1 MAIVD
6 VIDQNGN
13 KLKELTLKDEVFNTT
28 VHETALYLAIK
39 QYMHNQRQWNR
50 STKTK
55 GEVRGGGKKPW
66 KQKGTG
72 RARVGSIRSP
82 LWKGGG
88 ATFGP
93 QPGERLLKINK
104 KIIKLAERS
113 ALSSKYKDKLLIVVD
128 AFKVDQIKTKVV
140 YDMLKKLAIDN
151 ALIIL
156 DGGDKNLQFSARNIP
171 KVKIIRNNTLNVYDI
186 MKYRQLVLTEKTAM
200 ILQEVLSK

>member
-28 VHETALYLAIK
+28 VHEPAIYLAIK

-140 YDMLKKLAIDN
+140 YDMLKKLAINN

-200 ILQEVLSK
+200 MLQEVLSK